1 MEGRFVREE
10 MEGGVALF
18 VRVDTAKRKRKMQ
31 FNFGRRGE
39 ERRSERA
46 SRGGHHHH
54 ECCCFGW
61 LIGWVGGEWS
71 GGRRCVSMYI

>member
-1 MEGRFVREE
+1 VEGRFVREE

-39 ERRSERA
+39 EERA
-46 SRGGHHHH
+46 C
-54 ECCCFGW
+54 E
-61 LIGWVGGEWS
+61 
-71 GGRRCVSMYI
+71 